1 MKLLRRHSGKPLHIN
16 FVLYVETLS
25 PWPTK
30 YGTLA
35 VQWQRGKRSGQTKP
49 ATPSNQGASTFSSY
63 SFRETI
69 TLPATVYRSG
79 EGFEAKECSLFIA
92 QVDEKGKEIEILGAI
107 EFSLID
113 FMNQSISRQSLH
125 IECSPSIWAPA
136 GGRPTLTIGIGVS
149 REGGDVG
156 RVAEELQAYCALDEA
171 DIPSRLSTDD
181 EASRPSSRT
190 GSRSHFGDVAGSDSM
205 GNARPQAGYDSQSA
219 RVNEPKLQNNSFSHH
234 STLTAAQ
241 LTTSTNTNR
250 LQTIEYD
257 EDGIL
262 IDSDLHSGSEK
273 KAEVVKDGL
282 TKGMRMEL
290 TKDEALKKGYKEDE
304 KVKYPPYGHGPKP
317 EEDFG
322 GNQTN
327 KSQKDEEPKAAF
339 GVKRSLE
346 RQLSEI
352 SGGLQ
357 RPFGVTQ
364 SNTE

>member
-69 TLPATVYRSG
+69 TLPATIYRSG

-92 QVDEKGKEIEILGAI
+92 QVDGKGKEIEILGAI
-107 EFSLID
+107 EFSLSD
-113 FMNQSISRQSLH
+113 FMNKSISRQSLH

-190 GSRSHFGDVAGSDSM
+190 GSRSHFGDVAGGDSM
-205 GNARPQAGYDSQSA
+205 GSAHPHAGYDSQPA
-219 RVNEPKLQNNSFSHH
+219 RVNEPRLQNNSFSNH
-234 STLTAAQ
+234 SA
-241 LTTSTNTNR
+241 LTTAQVVASSTTNR

-262 IDSDLHSGSEK
+262 IDSDLPSVSEK
-273 KAEVVKDGL
+273 KAEVIEDGL
-282 TKGMRMEL
+282 AKGLKVEL
-290 TKDEALKKGYKEDE
+290 TKDQSLQEYKEDDE
-304 KVKYPPYGHGPKP
+304 KVKYPYGQGNKP

-322 GNQTN
+322 GNKTE
-327 KSQKDEEPKAAF
+327 KSQTDEELKTAF

-357 RPFGVTQ
+357 RPYGITQ
-364 SNTE
+364 TNTE